1 MSEITHPEL
10 VAALAKPGQDIIND
24 LTPLKA
30 HCWHMSSALNG
41 EAGELFD
48 AIKKWV
54 LYGKKP
60 DRTNIVEEMGDIEFF
75 LEGLRSALK
84 ISREETIQANIAKLS
99 ERYKSLSYS
108 NEAAVQRADKAV
120 E

>member
-1 MSEITHPEL
+1 
-10 VAALAKPGQDIIND
+10 
-24 LTPLKA
+24 
-30 HCWHMSSALNG
+30 
-41 EAGELFD
+41 
-48 AIKKWV
+48 
-54 LYGKKP
+54 
-60 DRTNIVEEMGDIEFF
+60 MGDIEFF